1 MDSFLTPRLIKKIS
15 VKSLEAELSWLQ
27 PINQGFEEDGD
38 GCFCIG
44 RQETTTTHT
53 HTNYFKMPDL
63 KRKHQSG
70 IPLGCFLE
78 ANTYFNKTSHHVSY

>member
-1 MDSFLTPRLIKKIS
+1 MGVFAMEDKKPPR
-15 VKSLEAELSWLQ
+15 
-27 PINQGFEEDGD
+27 
-38 GCFCIG
+38 
-44 RQETTTTHT
+44 HT

-70 IPLGCFLE
+70 IPLGFFLE